1 MSDRPP
7 PPAPPLSYFS
17 SPASSPAPAILRPEL
32 AQARAYLPP
41 EGPFRLRLDANE
53 APDLWGDR
61 ARARFGE
68 LARSTELHRYPDP
81 SCSELR
87 RALAARHGGAP
98 DEYVVGVG
106 SDEIIAVLL
115 SALGRAR
122 GPAAASRVVTPSPTF
137 VMYRVSS
144 LVRGIEVVE
153 VPTDETWGVSE
164 RGVVE
169 AIERVDPHVVF
180 LATPNNPTGRVITPE
195 ALRTIV
201 EAAPRALVV
210 VDEAYGPYADEGF
223 GDWPARYPNVALL
236 GTLSKVGLAALRVGW
251 LRGRPEL
258 VHELDKM
265 RPPYNVPSLSQR
277 LAIAALDEFPDELE
291 RIAATV
297 RSERDVLTRG
307 LAELGFLVTPSQAN
321 FVWAHAPLPA
331 AALCGKL
338 ATRGVS
344 LRHFSSG
351 GERLC
356 NHVRVTV
363 GTSAEHEDLFQTL
376 RQVLAEGA
384 SPPPA

>member
-1 MSDRPP
+1 
-7 PPAPPLSYFS
+7 
-17 SPASSPAPAILRPEL
+17 LRPEL
-32 AQARAYLPP
+32 AQAHAYVPP
-41 EGPFRLRLDANE
+41 KGTFHLRLDANE
-53 APDLWGDR
+53 APNLWSER

-68 LARSTELHRYPDP
+68 LARSTELNRYPDP
-81 SCSELR
+81 ACSELR

-98 DEYVVGVG
+98 GEYVIGAG
-106 SDEIIAVLL
+106 SDENIAVLL

-122 GPAAASRVVTPSPTF
+122 EPAAAQRVVTLSPTF
-137 VMYRVSS
+137 VMYRVSA

-153 VPTDETWGVSE
+153 VPTDEAWGVSE

-180 LATPNNPTGRVITPE
+180 LATPNNPTGRAITPS

-201 EAAPRALVV
+201 EAAPNALVV

-291 RIAATV
+291 RIATIV
-297 RSERDVLTRG
+297 RSEREVLTKG
-307 LAELGFLVTPSQAN
+307 LAELGFVVTPSQAN
-321 FVWAHAPLPA
+321 FVWARSPLLA
-331 AALCGKL
+331 AELCSKL

-344 LRHFSSG
+344 LRHFPSA
-351 GERLC
+351 GERLRD
-356 NHVRVTV
+356 HVRVTV
-363 GTSAEHEDLFQTL
+363 GTAAEHEELFQAL
-376 RQVLAEGA
+376 RHVLAEG
-384 SPPPA
+384 SGPPIAHPLR